1 MSWQNILKKEQKE
14 APANIR
20 LRERQQEEELQKE
33 LLKIGQWADNY
44 PSGMFVGPS
53 YIFIKIDEQRG
64 GKNETNLPRPDP
76 MSGVYYI
83 GKYTLELTGLTK
95 QELSQKIVEYIKTK
109 GYETF
114 ERVTDEEIPI
124 TRKDLTRETAYRTKQ
139 RNMRY
144 Y

>member
-1 MSWQNILKKEQKE
+1 MSWQSTLKKEQE
-14 APANIR
+14 DLTYNIR
-20 LRERQQEEELQKE
+20 LKERQQEEELQRE
-33 LLKIGQWADNY
+33 LTRIGQWADNY

-64 GKNETNLPRPDP
+64 GKNVITPKPDP

-95 QELSQKIVEYIKTK
+95 QEMSQKVVQYIKSK

-124 TRKDLTRETAYRTKQ
+124 TRKDLTRETTYRTKQ